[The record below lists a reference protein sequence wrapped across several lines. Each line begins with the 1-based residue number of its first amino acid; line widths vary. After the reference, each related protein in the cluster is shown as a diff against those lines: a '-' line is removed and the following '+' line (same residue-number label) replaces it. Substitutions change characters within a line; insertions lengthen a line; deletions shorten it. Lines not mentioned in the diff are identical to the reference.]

1 MSKEIYI
8 PTTDIHKKAV
18 WSQLFILFCVLLPL
32 IANAQNPWE
41 ALANQSETL
50 GLSGGTTRYRTA
62 SYNLVLVKQSQTV
75 AALEPLSD
83 LSFDFTPGDRL
94 AIRKS
99 DGLYQ
104 LGDINLRLRSVGQQ
118 DWQEFSTAEHRK
130 VVEPLVPKGHILA
143 AANLANTLSANIP
156 LKINRYWEQVD
167 GKLILRFEL
176 HNTSDK
182 VVEIGALGIP
192 MIFNNIL
199 HERTLDEAHAKNV
212 FFDPY
217 IGRDAGY
224 LQVARLSG
232 KGEALL
238 VLPYGKTPFEAYRPL
253 LDDPTPRG
261 ITFEGFHEWMVCSKA
276 YAENEWKGVE
286 QWNEPTAILLKA
298 NESVSYGV
306 QFVPAENIKHVEKT
320 LEANQRPA
328 TIGIPGYVLPQDV
341 EGKLFIKYPAN
352 VRSIEVFP
360 KNALV
365 FKQDKKQTKFREYKV
380 SANTWGK
387 ARVTINY
394 SDGVVQTIH
403 YKVIKPETIIMDSIG
418 HFLTTKQWFNKA
430 DDPFGR
436 SPSVISYDY
445 EEQKQVTQDSRA
457 WVAGL
462 SDEGGAGSW
471 LEAIM
476 KQSVR
481 PDVHE
486 LAKLQAF
493 VHHTLWGN
501 IQHRDG
507 PQKYGVKKSVF
518 YYEPDSMPPGTYDPT
533 VNYKV
538 WSAWNK
544 KGADDVGRSYNYP
557 HVTAAHWVLYRL
569 ARYHQGLITDK
580 NWQWYLENAFHTS
593 MAMVKQAP
601 YYAQFGQMEG
611 TIFLLLLK
619 DLKAEGMHE
628 EAQALESAMKA
639 RTDHWR
645 TLNYPFGS
653 EMPWDSTG
661 QEEVYMWSDYFG
673 YDDKAAVTL
682 SAILAYMPTV
692 PHWAY
697 NGNARRYWDF
707 LYGGKIARVERQI
720 HHYGSALNAIP
731 VLKEYRKHATDLYL
745 LRVGYGGLMGS
756 IANVTKDGFGPSAFH
771 SYPSTLANDA
781 LSGDY
786 GSGFFGYAVNTSSYL
801 VHDDAYGWLGFGG
814 NVKEE
819 NEWVTLKLTTA
830 AKSKVFV
837 APAKLWLALDAGQF
851 TKVSYNTKTKAIQL
865 TLASKD
871 GFTPSAYLRL
881 EQASVGGGSGTY
893 SLKQQHEQARGAY
906 VIPLVEQETTLILDR
921 H

>member
-1 MSKEIYI
+1 MHNSLKNR
-8 PTTDIHKKAV
+8 
-18 WSQLFILFCVLLPL
+18 LLTIAKNSL
-32 IANAQNPWE
+32 IISALLLVAKVSDAQNPWDSLSKRP
-41 ALANQSETL
+41 ATL
-50 GLSGGTTRYRTA
+50 GIEGGMQSHRTKTFELA
-62 SYNLVLVKQSQTV
+62 LVKQSQTV
-75 AALEPLSD
+75 AALHPTSD

-94 AIRKS
+94 DLRKG

-104 LGDINLRLRSVGQQ
+104 LGDLNLRLRTSGQRA
-118 DWQEFSTAEHRK
+118 WQEFSTAQHRRA
-130 VVEPLVPKGHILA
+130 VEPLNATGDILA

-167 GKLILRFEL
+167 GKLVLRFEL
-176 HNTSDK
+176 QNTSDK
-182 VVEIGALGIP
+182 AVEIGALGIP

-199 HERTLDEAHAKNV
+199 QERTLDEAHAKNV

-217 IGRDAGY
+217 IGKDAGY

-232 KGEALL
+232 KGDAL
-238 VLPYGKTPFEAYRPL
+238 VVIPYGKTPFEAYRPL
-253 LDDPTPRG
+253 LDDSTPRG

-276 YAENEWKGVE
+276 YAEKEWKGIE
-286 QWNEPTAILLKA
+286 QWNEPTSVLLKP
-298 NESVSYGV
+298 NESINYGL
-306 QFVPAENIKHVEKT
+306 QFVLAENIKQVEKS
-320 LEANQRPA
+320 LETNLRPVA
-328 TIGIPGYVLPQDV
+328 VGVPGYVLPKDV
-341 EGKLFIKYPAN
+341 AGKLFIKYPKK
-352 VRSIEVFP
+352 VLSIEVLP
-360 KNALV
+360 KGALS
-365 FKQDKKQTKFREYKV
+365 FKQIKKKANLEVYEV

-387 ARVTINY
+387 ARVTIRY
-394 SDGVVQTIH
+394 ADGIEQTIH
-403 YKVIKPETIIMDSIG
+403 YKVINPETQIMDSIG
-418 HFLTTKQWFNKA
+418 HFLTTKQWFNQPN
-430 DDPFGR
+430 DTFGR
-436 SPSVISYDY
+436 NPSVISYDY
-445 EEQKQVTQDSRA
+445 QEQKQVTQDSRA

-476 KQSVR
+476 KQLVQ
-481 PDVHE
+481 PNKAE
-486 LAKLQAF
+486 LAKLQEF
-493 VHHTLWGN
+493 VQQTLWGN
-501 IQHRDG
+501 IQHSEG
-507 PQKYGVKKSVF
+507 SQKYGVKKSVF

-533 VNYKV
+533 INYKV

-569 ARYHQGLITDK
+569 ARYHQQLITEK
-580 NWQWYLENAFHTS
+580 SWQWYLENAFHTS

-611 TIFLLLLK
+611 TIFLLVLK
-619 DLKAEGMHE
+619 DLKAEGMQQ
-628 EAQALESAMKA
+628 EAQTLELAMKA
-639 RTDHWR
+639 RADHWR

-731 VLKEYRKHATDLYL
+731 VLKEYRKHSNDLYL

-786 GSGFFGYAVNTSSYL
+786 GSGFFGYAINTSSY
-801 VHDDAYGWLGFGG
+801 VIKDDTFGWLSFGG
-814 NVKEE
+814 NLTEKKGSII
-819 NEWVTLKLTTA
+819 LKPTTA
-830 AKSKVFV
+830 AKSKVFI
-837 APAKLWLALDAGQF
+837 APAQLWLTLDAGRF
-851 TKVSYNTKTKAIQL
+851 SEISYNINTKTIQL
-865 TLASKD
+865 RLASKD
-871 GFTPSAYLRL
+871 EFTPKAFLRL
-881 EQASVGGGSGTY
+881 EQGGESEGAIY
-893 SLKQQHEQARGAY
+893 SLKRQYQQERGAY
-906 VIPLVEQETTLILDR
+906 IIPLGQEQTSVELGIL
-921 H
+921 

>member
-1 MSKEIYI
+1 MHNSLKN
-8 PTTDIHKKAV
+8 
-18 WSQLFILFCVLLPL
+18 QLLIFVTNSLLISVFLL
-32 IANAQNPWE
+32 IAKGSYGQNPWE
-41 ALANQSETL
+41 ALSKRPETL
-50 GLSGGTTRYRTA
+50 GIEGGAQNYRT
-62 SYNLVLVKQSQTV
+62 NTFELELIKQSQIV
-75 AALEPLSD
+75 AGLRPLND

-94 AIRKS
+94 DVRKG

-104 LGDINLRLRSVGQQ
+104 LGDLNLRLRAIGQL
-118 DWQEFSTAEHRK
+118 DWQAFSTAQHRK
-130 VVEPLVPKGHILA
+130 AVEPLKPTGNIFA
-143 AANLANTLSANIP
+143 AANLANTLSVNIP

-167 GKLILRFEL
+167 DKLVLRFEL
-176 HNTSDK
+176 QNTSDK

-217 IGRDAGY
+217 IGKDAGY

-232 KGEALL
+232 KGEVL
-238 VLPYGKTPFEAYRPL
+238 VVMPYGKTPFEAYRPL

-276 YAENEWKGVE
+276 YAEKEWKGVE
-286 QWNEPTAILLKA
+286 QWNEPTTILLKP
-298 NESVSYGV
+298 NESVNYGV
-306 QFVPAENIKHVEKT
+306 QFVLAENIKQVEES
-320 LEANQRPA
+320 LEANLLPVA
-328 TIGIPGYVLPQDV
+328 IGIPGYVLPKDV
-341 EGKLFIKYPAN
+341 EGKLFIKYPKK
-352 VRSIEVFP
+352 VLSIDVLP
-360 KNALV
+360 KGALS
-365 FKQDKKQTKFREYKV
+365 FESIKKKTNLQEYKV
-380 SANTWGK
+380 AANTWGK
-387 ARVTINY
+387 ARVTIKY
-394 SDGVVQTIH
+394 VDGVEQTIH
-403 YKVIKPETIIMDSIG
+403 YKIINPETRVMDSIG
-418 HFLTTKQWFNKA
+418 HFLTTKQWFNQPN
-430 DDPFGR
+430 DPFHR
-436 SPSVISYDY
+436 NPSVISYDY
-445 EEQKQVTQDSRA
+445 QEQKQVTQDRRA

-471 LEAIM
+471 LAAIM
-476 KQSVR
+476 KQLVQ
-481 PDVHE
+481 PNKHE
-486 LAKLQAF
+486 LTKLQDF
-493 VHHTLWGN
+493 VQQTLWGN
-501 IQHRDG
+501 IQHSEG

-518 YYEPDSMPPGTYDPT
+518 YYEPDSMPPGTYDPNI
-533 VNYKV
+533 NYKV

-569 ARYHQGLITDK
+569 ARYHQGLIVEK
-580 NWQWYLENAFHTS
+580 GWQWYLENAFHTS
-593 MAMVKQAP
+593 MAMVQQAP

-611 TIFLLLLK
+611 TIFLLVLK
-619 DLKAEGMHE
+619 DLKAEGMQQ
-628 EAQALESAMKA
+628 EAQRLEIAMKA
-639 RTDHWR
+639 RADHWR

-682 SAILAYMPTV
+682 SAILAYMPTI

-731 VLKEYRKHATDLYL
+731 VLKEYRKQPEDLYL

-756 IANVTKDGFGPSAFH
+756 IANITKDGFGPSAFH

-801 VHDDAYGWLGFGG
+801 ARDSTFGWLSFGG
-814 NVKEE
+814 NLIERKE
-819 NEWVTLKLTTA
+819 WISLKPTTA
-830 AKSKVFV
+830 AKSSIFI
-837 APAKLWLALDAGQF
+837 APAKVWLTLDAGRF
-851 TKVSYNTKTKAIQL
+851 SEVLYNVKTKAIQL
-865 TLASKD
+865 KLASKD
-871 GFTPSAYLRL
+871 GFTPKAFLRL
-881 EQASVGGGSGTY
+881 EQSNEENSGSIY
-893 SLKQQHEQARGAY
+893 SLQQQYQQERGAY
-906 VIPLVEQETTLILDR
+906 VIPLGERETSVELNII
-921 H
+921 

>member
-1 MSKEIYI
+1 MRDSLKNR
-8 PTTDIHKKAV
+8 
-18 WSQLFILFCVLLPL
+18 LLT
-32 IANAQNPWE
+32 IAKNSVMISALLLVAKVSDAQNPWD
-41 ALANQSETL
+41 ALSKRPATL
-50 GLSGGTTRYRTA
+50 GIEGGMQKHRTKTFELA
-62 SYNLVLVKQSQTV
+62 LVKQSQTV
-75 AALEPLSD
+75 AALYPTSD

-94 AIRKS
+94 DLRKG

-104 LGDINLRLRSVGQQ
+104 LGDLNLRLRTSGQRA
-118 DWQEFSTAEHRK
+118 WQEFSTAKHRK
-130 VVEPLVPKGHILA
+130 AVETLKPTGNILA
-143 AANLANTLSANIP
+143 AANLTNTLSANIP
-156 LKINRYWEQVD
+156 LKINRYWEQID
-167 GKLILRFEL
+167 GKLVLRFEL

-182 VVEIGALGIP
+182 IVEIGALGIP

-199 HERTLDEAHAKNV
+199 QKRTLDEAHAKNV

-217 IGRDAGY
+217 IGKDAGY

-232 KGEALL
+232 KGEAL
-238 VLPYGKTPFEAYRPL
+238 VVIPYGKTPFEAYRPL

-261 ITFEGFHEWMVCSKA
+261 ITFEGFYEWMVCSKA
-276 YAENEWKGVE
+276 YAEKEWKGIE
-286 QWNEPTAILLKA
+286 QWNEPTSVLLKP
-298 NESVSYGV
+298 NESINYGL
-306 QFVPAENIKHVEKT
+306 QFVLAENVKQVEKS
-320 LEANQRPA
+320 LEMNLRPV
-328 TIGIPGYVLPQDV
+328 TIGVPGYVLPKDV
-341 EGKLFIKYPAN
+341 AGKLFIKYPKK
-352 VRSIEVFP
+352 VLSIAVLP
-360 KNALV
+360 KGALS
-365 FKQDKKQTKFREYKV
+365 FKQIKKKANLEVYEV

-387 ARVTINY
+387 ARVTIRY
-394 SDGVVQTIH
+394 ADGVEQTIH
-403 YKVIKPETIIMDSIG
+403 YKVINPETQIMDSIG
-418 HFLTTKQWFNKA
+418 HFLTTKQWFNQPN
-430 DDPFGR
+430 DPFGR
-436 SPSVISYDY
+436 NPSVISYDY
-445 EEQKQVTQDSRA
+445 QEQKQVTQDSRA

-476 KQSVR
+476 KQLVQ
-481 PDVHE
+481 PNKAE
-486 LAKLQAF
+486 LAKLQEF
-493 VHHTLWGN
+493 VQQTLWGN
-501 IQHRDG
+501 IQHSEG
-507 PQKYGVKKSVF
+507 SQKYGVKKSVF

-533 VNYKV
+533 INYKV

-569 ARYHQGLITDK
+569 ARYHQGLIVDK
-580 NWQWYLENAFHTS
+580 NWQWYLENAFNTS

-611 TIFLLLLK
+611 TIFLLVLK
-619 DLKAEGMHE
+619 DLKAEGMQQ
-628 EAQALESAMKA
+628 EAQALELTMKA
-639 RTDHWR
+639 RADHWR

-731 VLKEYRKHATDLYL
+731 VLKEYRKHPNDLYL

-786 GSGFFGYAVNTSSYL
+786 GSGFFGYAINTSSYIIK
-801 VHDDAYGWLGFGG
+801 DNTFGWLSFGG
-814 NVKEE
+814 NLTEKKGSIIL
-819 NEWVTLKLTTA
+819 TPTTA
-830 AKSKVFV
+830 AKSKVFI
-837 APAKLWLALDAGQF
+837 APAQLWLTLDAGRF
-851 TKVSYNTKTKAIQL
+851 SEVSYNINTKTIQL
-865 TLASKD
+865 KLASKD
-871 GFTPSAYLRL
+871 EFTPKAFLRL
-881 EQASVGGGSGTY
+881 EQGGESEGAMY
-893 SLKQQHEQARGAY
+893 SLKGQYQQERGAY
-906 VIPLVEQETTLILDR
+906 IVPLGQEQTSVELGIL
-921 H
+921 